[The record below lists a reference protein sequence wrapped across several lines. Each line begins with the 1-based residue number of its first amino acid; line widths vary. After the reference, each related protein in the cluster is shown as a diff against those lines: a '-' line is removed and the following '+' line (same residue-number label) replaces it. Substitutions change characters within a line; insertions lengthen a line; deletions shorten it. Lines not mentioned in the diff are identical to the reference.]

1 MSEKKHPQYFET
13 EAENSND
20 NYEDPVEKRK

>member
-13 EAENSND
+13 ETENSYD